1 MALGSPIWV
10 PLGIAAAMVIAAVYI
25 SLWSVVVPLWA
36 GFASLVAGAA
46 GGAAAAFAVG
56 GRNGLCGAF
65 CVPVL
70 RMPGGDKGN
79 ADPPEENRAVDEKPS
94 DEEGGNAMK
103 KTTKI
108 WLITAGALMLAGCIL
123 FAGVMS
129 TLKWDFTK
137 LSTVNYETN
146 TYELSDT
153 FRDISIITDTA
164 DISFALSDNGK
175 CTVECREQEHATH
188 AVTVEGDALVIRI
201 NDRRTWDDYIGI
213 FLDAPRITVCLPEA
227 QYRALSI
234 HGSTGKAAIP
244 GDFTF
249 ESAEITL
256 TTGSVAYRA
265 STSEAV
271 QIKTTTGSI
280 RAENLSAGSLALSVT
295 TGAVTASDVT
305 CEGNFTVDV
314 STGGTHLTGVSCQ
327 SLISK
332 GTMGSISLNNVIA
345 AGSFSLERTTD
356 TVKFNGCDAAEM
368 SVKTTTG
375 SITGSLL
382 SAKVFLTDTATGSVD
397 VPKTVTG
404 GRCELKTG
412 TGNIK
417 MKID

>member
-1 MALGSPIWV
+1 
-10 PLGIAAAMVIAAVYI
+10 
-25 SLWSVVVPLWA
+25 
-36 GFASLVAGAA
+36 
-46 GGAAAAFAVG
+46 
-56 GRNGLCGAF
+56 
-65 CVPVL
+65 
-70 RMPGGDKGN
+70 
-79 ADPPEENRAVDEKPS
+79 
-94 DEEGGNAMK
+94 MK

-108 WLITAGALMLAGCIL
+108 WLITAGALVLAGCIL

-129 TLKWDFTK
+129 TLKWDFAK
-137 LSTVNYETN
+137 LSTVSYETN
-146 TYELSDT
+146 TYEIDDT
-153 FRDISIITDTA
+153 FRNISIITDTA

-175 CTVECREQEHATH
+175 CTVECREEEHAAH
-188 AVTVEGDALVIRI
+188 SVAVEGDTLVIRM
-201 NDRRTWDDYIGI
+201 NDRSAWYDYIGVD
-213 FLDAPRITVCLPEA
+213 FASPRITVCLPEA

-265 STSEAV
+265 PTSEAV

-280 RAENLSAGSLALSVT
+280 RAENLSAGSLALAVT

-305 CEGNFTVDV
+305 CKGDFTVDV
-314 STGGTHLTGVSCQ
+314 STGGTQLTGVSCQ

-332 GTMGSISLNNVIA
+332 GTTGSISLNNVIA
-345 AGSFSLERTTD
+345 TGSFLLERTTGA
-356 TVKFNGCDAAEM
+356 VKFNGCEAAEM

-375 SITGSLL
+375 DITGSLL

-397 VPKTVTG
+397 VPKTATG